1 MKKFFYVIL
10 HSITDVLGQYKPMYR
25 SFNYFIWTK
34 VTKDEEFKIFFDK
47 RGLKDENCP
56 SDELLNNFDARLKVK
71 RRLLDPKKSGNDNK
85 PTELMFFDS
94 HKLPGFFHVLA
105 TGPFFKK
112 SWGRGSDYSGFH
124 L

>member
-1 MKKFFYVIL
+1 
-10 HSITDVLGQYKPMYR
+10 MYR

-56 SDELLNNFDARLKVK
+56 SDELLKDFDGRLKIK
-71 RRLLDPKKSGNDNK
+71 RRLLNPKKSGNDNK

-94 HKLPGFFHVLA
+94 HKLPGFFRVLA
-105 TGPFFKK
+105 TVGNILI
-112 SWGRGSDYSGFH
+112 GSK
-124 L
+124 